1 MFSFTF
7 FSSEW
12 IEKFKDKREEEAVK
26 ERTKHRREKI
36 KSQISILRDDFEKFD
51 KNGDGFLDKD
61 EIKAMLE
68 QNQLNELVGFDEE
81 FYYCMDMNEDGK
93 ISFEGTFF

>member
-1 MFSFTF
+1 M
-7 FSSEW
+7 
-12 IEKFKDKREEEAVK
+12 
-26 ERTKHRREKI
+26 
-36 KSQISILRDDFEKFD
+36 RDDFEKFD

-93 ISFEGTFF
+93 ISFEGIFFIITKNGSNRSENISEWANESLAKIECMENKEDSD

>member
-1 MFSFTF
+1 M
-7 FSSEW
+7 
-12 IEKFKDKREEEAVK
+12 
-26 ERTKHRREKI
+26 
-36 KSQISILRDDFEKFD
+36 RDDFEKFD

-93 ISFEGTFF
+93 ISFEGIFSYLLKMLLTEVKLFQNGQMNLWPKSSVWKIKKIQIE